1 VTIEK
6 SLQDFIDEVG
16 ADDPVCVAGG
26 RTQWSVGGFPSPSV
40 RVVHAP
46 SGIVDYHPAEMTVR
60 LGAGTT
66 MAELDAALAEKRQT
80 TVLEGAPDAT
90 VGGVLAVG
98 RSGLRRRRVGPARD
112 ALLQVR
118 YVSADGRLITAG
130 GPTVKNVSG
139 YDLCR
144 LMVGSLGTLGCF
156 AEVILRTRPR
166 PVAGQWWAVAGD
178 PFAVTAPLY
187 RPSTV
192 LWDGE
197 TTWVH
202 LEGHA
207 ADVTAQGEIVAR
219 AGGSR
224 CAGPPEL
231 PPVRSSVAPSE
242 LATVVR
248 SGGAG
253 HCVVEIGVGVVHG
266 QRALTRPP
274 TTAAVVELHRRLR
287 REFDPGGR
295 LNPGRDALR
304 ALEGPS
310 GPFPGGTGSV

>member
-1 VTIEK
+1 MAVTIEK

-16 ADDPVCVAGG
+16 TTDPVCVVGG
-26 RTQWSVGGFPSPSV
+26 RTQWSVGG
-40 RVVHAP
+40 RAAP
-46 SGIVDYHPAEMTVR
+46 STREVRAPAGIVDYHPAEMTVR

-66 MAELDAALAEKRQT
+66 MAELEAALAAKGQT

-98 RSGLRRRRVGPARD
+98 RSGLRRLRVGPVRD

-139 YDLCR
+139 YDLCK

-166 PVAGQWWAVAGD
+166 PVAEQWWAVTGD

-202 LEGHA
+202 LEGHV
-207 ADVTAQGEIVAR
+207 ADVTAQGEIIAR
-219 AGGSR
+219 AGGSS
-224 CAGPPEL
+224 CSGPPEL
-231 PPVRSSVAPSE
+231 PPVRSSIAPSS
-242 LATVVR
+242 LATAVR
-248 SGGAG
+248 SGDAG

-266 QRALTRPP
+266 QRALPRPAP
-274 TTAAVVELHRRLR
+274 SAAVVELHRRIR
-287 REFDPGGR
+287 HEFDPAQR

-310 GPFPGGTGSV
+310 GPSERDR